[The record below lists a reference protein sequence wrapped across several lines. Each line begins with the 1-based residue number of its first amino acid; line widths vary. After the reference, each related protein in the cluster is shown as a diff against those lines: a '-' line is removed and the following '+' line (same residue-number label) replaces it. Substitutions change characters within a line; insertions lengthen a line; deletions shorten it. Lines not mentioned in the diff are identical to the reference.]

1 MTSHFFLLSDTL
13 TTERLSWLEESLK
26 FYFIQIYPESLMYQA
41 TAKSPVFT
49 FLLTGDAL
57 TSLENPET
65 QKIWS
70 VILSL
75 NAVGIIC
82 DREEMDLRG
91 ISIDQIRMRNPC
103 QVIDQNSPTPEKP
116 ASFWND
122 VVVQVREKKP
132 LLHRKLLAGW
142 HWIPRICTGQRGMAS
157 GSSLLH
163 CKNGSL

>member
-82 DREEMDLRG
+82 DR
-91 ISIDQIRMRNPC
+91 
-103 QVIDQNSPTPEKP
+103 
-116 ASFWND
+116 
-122 VVVQVREKKP
+122 
-132 LLHRKLLAGW
+132 AG
-142 HWIPRICTGQRGMAS
+142 
-157 GSSLLH
+157 
-163 CKNGSL
+163 NGSPRDFD